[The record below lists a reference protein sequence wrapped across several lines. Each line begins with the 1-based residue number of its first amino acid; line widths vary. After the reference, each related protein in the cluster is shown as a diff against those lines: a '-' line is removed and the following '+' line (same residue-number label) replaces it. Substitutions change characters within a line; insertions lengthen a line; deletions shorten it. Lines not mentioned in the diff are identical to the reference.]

1 MSNTIRFTGLS
12 SGLDTQS
19 IVDAMLLNY
28 KNKVDTAK
36 QNKTL
41 LEWKKDA
48 YKEMNTKINTFY
60 DKYVDNLSLTNS
72 LNKTKTNISNSNI
85 ISIPNGQNVPSGNYE
100 IQVEKMAS
108 GSIVSTTQME
118 NSNVSLE
125 EALVNGTGVAG
136 KEFKITFGEGDDA
149 KQITVDVSTR
159 MTAKEFKEAVQNKI
173 NNAGIDAT
181 FSFDATKGIFSTKMN
196 NEEDKTSIN
205 IDSDSQSMIKAV
217 TLKDVKLSNVSG
229 TDPSGKFIMHVGTR
243 EISVDVTK
251 NTTIGE
257 FESAVNEALK
267 AEKIT
272 SVNFKFDDK
281 LKAFNINTKS
291 TGKENQIQMDETSL
305 KMINGTSI
313 SIAQDAKVTYNGIT
327 ITSSTNRISTADFD
341 FDIIGVGSGEKVTL
355 SATADTDA
363 VIKYVKEFVEAYNT
377 LLEDVNTKVG
387 ADKNKSYKPLT
398 DEQKEEMSEKEIE
411 LWESKIK
418 DSLFSGDS
426 SLRDFSSTLRSTL
439 QGTIQNEGAYKIL
452 YDIGISTGNWKE
464 QGKLHLD
471 EDKLTKALSDNPDD
485 VASIIK
491 GLGTNLKE
499 NLKSTLKSRNDLKS
513 YNSIF
518 NDKLIL
524 EEITRKA
531 TEITEAQNRYDRM
544 ETYYYAKF
552 TAMENMMNQYNSQS
566 TWLSQL

>member
-19 IVDAMLLNY
+19 IVDAMLLTY

-60 DKYVDNLSLTNS
+60 DKYIDNISLANLLS
-72 LNKTKTNISNSNI
+72 KTKTNISNTNI

-100 IQVEKMAS
+100 IQVEQMAS
-108 GSIVSTTQME
+108 GSVVNTQ
-118 NSNVSLE
+118 SISLE
-125 EALVNGTGVAG
+125 QAIVNGTGVQG
-136 KEFKITFGEGDDA
+136 KEFKITFGEGESA
-149 KQITVDVSTR
+149 EHITVDVSNK
-159 MTAKEFKEAVQNKI
+159 MTAKEFREAVQNKI
-173 NNAGIDAT
+173 NEANIPAT
-181 FSFDATKGIFSTKMN
+181 FSFDATKGTFSTTMN
-196 NEEDKTSIN
+196 GEDKRSIT
-205 IDSDSQSMIKAV
+205 IDDDSQSILKSV
-217 TLKDVKLSNVSG
+217 NLKDAKLLNVSG
-229 TDPSGKFIMHVGTR
+229 TTTNGKFTMKVGSK
-243 EISVDVTK
+243 EISVDVTD

-257 FESAVNEALK
+257 FETAVNAALK
-267 AEKIT
+267 DEGIT
-272 SVNFKFDDK
+272 SVNFKFDEK
-281 LKAFNINTKS
+281 LKAFNVNTKT
-291 TGKENQIQMDETSL
+291 TGTENQIDMDETSL
-305 KMINGTSI
+305 KLINAASI
-313 SIAQDAKVTYNGIT
+313 SKANDALVIYNGIT
-327 ITSSTNRISTADFD
+327 ITSSTNRISTSDFD
-341 FDIIGVGSGEKVTL
+341 FDIIGESKGEKVTL
-355 SATADTDA
+355 SSVADTDA
-363 VIKYVKEFVEAYNT
+363 IVNYVKEFVEAYNT

-387 ADKNKSYKPLT
+387 ADKNRSYKPLT

-411 LWESKIK
+411 LWENKIK

-426 SLRDFSSTLRSTL
+426 FLRDFSSTLQSTL
-439 QGTIQNEGAYKIL
+439 QGTIDNEGSYKIL

-485 VASIIK
+485 VANILK
-491 GLGTNLKE
+491 GLTTSLKD

-524 EEITRKA
+524 QEITQKA
-531 TEITEAQNRYDRM
+531 DEITQAQNRYDRM

-552 TAMENMMNQYNSQS
+552 TAMENMMSQYNSQS